1 MLSPVVLPSEN
12 AGNYLWKSDSHQQCH
27 AYDDIF
33 HDHQLHVD
41 SAAVPVQRQAATSS

>member
-33 HDHQLHVD
+33 HYNQLYVD
-41 SAAVPVQRQAATSS
+41 PATVPVQRQTATSS